1 MIEPQCEGGTDRC
14 GDLNYRTLSPDCS
27 RQVIVLLG
35 GRRELAQHVALA
47 DSCQLLHMPSTDFQ
61 ELRMTH
67 PSPGVSRSGVT
78 ALDMSHRTGQPVEY
92 PVTYLVTKIMT
103 QDRYDDK

>member
-47 DSCQLLHMPSTDFQ
+47 DSCQLLPHA
-61 ELRMTH
+61 EYRL
-67 PSPGVSRSGVT
+67 PGVGDDTSLPWGEPQWC
-78 ALDMSHRTGQPVEY
+78 HRTRYV
-92 PVTYLVTKIMT
+92 T
-103 QDRYDDK
+103 QDRTT